1 MRLMRIPYLLL
12 TTLLI
17 LATAC
22 NAGSSGGA
30 GGPTPTPMPPEPELE
45 QPTYTVQRGTVTRA
59 LEFTARV
66 APVQQAELFFR
77 ADSHLS
83 RLLVQRDE
91 RLHQSGLLAEQ
102 TVRNYVSRTCKM
114 LKVSSRFEAIV

>member
-45 QPTYTVQRGTVTRA
+45 QPTYTVQRGTVTRS

-66 APVQQAELFFR
+66 APVQQAEFFFR
-77 ADSHLS
+77 ADGHLDC
-83 RLLVQRDE
+83 LPVQRDE
-91 RLHQSGLLAEQ
+91 SVHQGGLLAKQ
-102 TVRNYVSRTCKM
+102 TVRSYVSRICKR
-114 LKVSSRFEAIV
+114 L